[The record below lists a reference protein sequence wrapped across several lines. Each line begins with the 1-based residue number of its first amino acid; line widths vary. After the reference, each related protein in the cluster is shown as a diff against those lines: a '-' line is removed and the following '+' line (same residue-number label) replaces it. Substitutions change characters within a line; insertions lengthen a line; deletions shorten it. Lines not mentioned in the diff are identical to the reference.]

1 MPHQQQLALGQQQTL
16 LFMTNSSNFT
26 RRVRRPFVPIAA
38 IKAKNGINGRAKMT
52 IKAMKNTILKLRRQ
66 RDLDGVAAMNNE
78 YQQHLD
84 VENEEVT
91 NLST

>member
-26 RRVRRPFVPIAA
+26 RFRRVRRPFVPIAA

-66 RDLDGVAAMNNE
+66 RDLDGVAAMDNE
-78 YQQHLD
+78 HQQHLD
-84 VENEEVT
+84 VENEEVI
-91 NLST
+91 